1 MVSNATALGLLLIL
15 GWLCW
20 LLWRLYAEDERER
33 TLARLARACEQ
44 TYAMDP
50 AEPGLKFSWIMRR
63 AKVRYPRVG
72 YEQLG
77 EEIKAAMWAVGQG
90 PGNGG

>member
-1 MVSNATALGLLLIL
+1 MVSDGMAAILLLIL
-15 GWLCW
+15 GWLGW

-63 AKVRYPRVG
+63 AKVKYPRVG

-77 EEIKAAMWAVGQG
+77 EEVKAAMWTVGHG
-90 PGNGG
+90 PDNGR